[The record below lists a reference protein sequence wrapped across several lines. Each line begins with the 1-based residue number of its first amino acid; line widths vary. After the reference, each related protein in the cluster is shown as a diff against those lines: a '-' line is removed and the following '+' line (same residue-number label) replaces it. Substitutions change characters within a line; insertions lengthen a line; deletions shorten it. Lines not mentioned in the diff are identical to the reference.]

1 MKKNT
6 YISIF
11 KSLVLGI
18 SVLGFTACTKIEPTY
33 LELSIFSDK
42 ELNQD
47 KQNISSPLMLLFYE
61 LESAEKFSKL
71 SYWDILEKNG
81 ENLNNDLISQ
91 SKHVIVPNE
100 EHVYKIAFEK
110 RAKYLGIIGKFSDI
124 SKPTW
129 RHVINLEE
137 GEINEIELKVIDY
150 LIKVN

>member
-6 YISIF
+6 FISIF
-11 KSLVLGI
+11 KTLVLGI
-18 SVLGFTACTKIEPTY
+18 SVLSFMACTKIEPTY

-81 ENLNNDLISQ
+81 KNLNNDLISQ

-100 EHVYKIAFEK
+100 EHVYKIVFEK

-137 GEINEIELKVIDY
+137 GEINEIELKVVDY